1 MIWRLLFLDSCKKAT
16 RYVRKLWFFVKF
28 SQGKRKMIQ
37 TLASQGFRSKTK
49 LKRIGVHYF
58 LNFVKKHNAFWTEVV
73 YYMEVLKNKP
83 TKVNVFFVSASFVR
97 NVQIRIEV
105 RFCVQIPEEV
115 EHDGAQ
121 REIFANTRSKCA
133 RTVSQNAQ
141 LASVKQNSS
150 KIHFL
155 VQF

>member
-1 MIWRLLFLDSCKKAT
+1 
-16 RYVRKLWFFVKF
+16 
-28 SQGKRKMIQ
+28 MIQ

-105 RFCVQIPEEV
+105 RFCLRIPEEDSLS
-115 EHDGAQ
+115 ERA
-121 REIFANTRSKCA
+121 ACKCEA
-133 RTVSQNAQ
+133 EFVKDTFLN
-141 LASVKQNSS
+141 SV
-150 KIHFL
+150 L
-155 VQF
+155 VLTF